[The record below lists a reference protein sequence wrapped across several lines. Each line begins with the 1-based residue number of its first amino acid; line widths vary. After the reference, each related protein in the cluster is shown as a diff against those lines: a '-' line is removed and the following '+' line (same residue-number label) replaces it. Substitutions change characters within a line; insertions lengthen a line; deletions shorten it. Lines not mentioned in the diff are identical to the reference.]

1 MCDDEKVLVTA
12 FKNEEEFVLVLV
24 NNSAE
29 KKSFSIPWCNK
40 EILVSVTDENS
51 NLKEST
57 VSAENITLTPKSVT
71 TVVIK

>member
-1 MCDDEKVLVTA
+1 MLVTA
-12 FKNEEEFVLVLV
+12 FKNESEIVLVLV

-29 KKSFSIPWCNK
+29 EKSFSIPWCNK